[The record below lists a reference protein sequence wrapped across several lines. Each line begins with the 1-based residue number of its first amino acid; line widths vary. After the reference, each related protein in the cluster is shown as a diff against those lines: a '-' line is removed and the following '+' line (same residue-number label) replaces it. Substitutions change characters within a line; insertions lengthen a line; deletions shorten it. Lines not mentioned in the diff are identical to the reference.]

1 MRELWRLCV
10 WGMAAA
16 VAMLV
21 AVFAGTTDVGVDR
34 ARYAALQLR
43 EIVMP
48 SGVKPARP
56 LNAIEGRKL
65 AETVRVLTDDRAR
78 LLARIAAL
86 EHNVDDIT
94 SSISSVERTARP
106 APPPAEPSPPPMMSV
121 VPQTAA
127 PAKPSGDDVTSS
139 VGRPEAPS
147 SEPET
152 QTATVNAPSNAATNP
167 VTKRQFGLD
176 LGAAA
181 SEDALRTLWA
191 NALRR
196 HNPLVHNL
204 RPVVL
209 TRENPRGGTENR
221 LIAGP
226 IANAEKAARFCAA
239 IAATGGACHVA
250 MYEGQKLATR

>member
-1 MRELWRLCV
+1 
-10 WGMAAA
+10 MAAA
-16 VAMLV
+16 VAMII
-21 AVFAGTTDVGVDR
+21 AVFAGSTDAGVDR

-43 EIVMP
+43 EVVMP
-48 SGVKPARP
+48 SGVKPSRP

-65 AETVRVLTDDRAR
+65 AETVRVLTDDRER

-106 APPPAEPSPPPMMSV
+106 APPAESSPPPVMSA

-127 PAKPSGDDVTSS
+127 PMKPSEDDV
-139 VGRPEAPS
+139 A
-147 SEPET
+147 
-152 QTATVNAPSNAATNP
+152 SNAAKPEALSSETDTPSVTVRLPNAPPNP

-191 NALRR
+191 NAQRR
-196 HNPLVHNL
+196 HSPLVHNL

-209 TRENPRGGTENR
+209 TRENPRGGTEYR

-239 IAATGGACHVA
+239 ITATGGACQPA
-250 MYEGQKLATR
+250 MYEGQKLAVR

>member
-1 MRELWRLCV
+1 
-10 WGMAAA
+10 MAAA
-16 VAMLV
+16 VALII
-21 AVFAGTTDVGVDR
+21 AVFAGSTNAGVDR

-43 EIVMP
+43 EVVMP

-56 LNAIEGRKL
+56 LDAIEGRKL
-65 AETVRVLTDDRAR
+65 AETVRVLTDDRQR

-94 SSISSVERTARP
+94 SSISSTEKTARP
-106 APPPAEPSPPPMMSV
+106 VPPQSPPPMMSA

-127 PAKPSGDDVTSS
+127 PVKPSEDDVVSS
-139 VGRPEAPS
+139 LGRPEAPS
-147 SEPET
+147 SESET
-152 QTATVNAPSNAATNP
+152 QTAPAPSPPNAQTNT

-181 SEDALRTLWA
+181 SEDALRTIWA

-204 RPVVL
+204 RPMVL
-209 TRENPRGGTENR
+209 TREKPRGGTEFR

-226 IANAEKAARFCAA
+226 ITNAEKAARFCAA
-239 IAATGGACHVA
+239 IAATGGICQPA
-250 MYEGQKLATR
+250 MYEGQKLAIR